1 MKGNN
6 LIIKSRQIVATMTLL
21 LSALAIPASAAET
34 WRNGHGMEFVAIPQ
48 GEFLMGSTPE
58 ELDKVLFEMEAADM
72 IQIKDEAPRHKVKIS
87 KPYWLGRTEIT
98 QEQWLKVMKTKPGPA
113 EHWSRPDWKTLPMV
127 TTSWNMA
134 QQFVAKLSKLDKRY
148 RYRLPTEAE
157 WEYAARAGSNE
168 LRPMPVEQLG
178 EYAWM
183 LSNSGDVQHPVATR
197 KPNAFGLY
205 DMLGNAWEWVD
216 DRYSEYSPSA
226 KTDPVGPK
234 NSKRPIRRGGSYHC
248 PLYQMRPAFRTPDP
262 HQDIKYTVTGFR
274 VVAVEK

>member
-1 MKGNN
+1 MMIKTR
-6 LIIKSRQIVATMTLL
+6 LIEAAMVLL
-21 LSALAIPASAAET
+21 LSAMAIPASAAET
-34 WRNGHGMEFVAIPQ
+34 WRNGHGMEFVAIPP
-48 GEFLMGSTPE
+48 GEFLMGTTPAD
-58 ELDKVLFEMEAADM
+58 LDKVLFEMEEADM
-72 IQIKDEAPRHKVKIS
+72 IQIKDEAPRHPVKIS
-87 KPYWLGRTEIT
+87 KAFWLGRTEIT
-98 QEQWLKVMKTKPGPA
+98 QEQWLKVMQTKPGPA
-113 EHWSRPDWKTLPMV
+113 EHWTRPDWKTLPMV

-168 LRPMPVEQLG
+168 LRPMPLEQLG
-178 EYAWM
+178 DYAWM

-216 DRYSEYSPSA
+216 DRYSDYTPSA

-234 NSKRPIRRGGSYHC
+234 NGKRPIRRGGSYHC
-248 PLYQMRPAFRTPDP
+248 PLYEMRPGFRSHDA
-262 HQDIKYTVTGFR
+262 HLDIKYTVTGFR
-274 VVAVEK
+274 VVAVER